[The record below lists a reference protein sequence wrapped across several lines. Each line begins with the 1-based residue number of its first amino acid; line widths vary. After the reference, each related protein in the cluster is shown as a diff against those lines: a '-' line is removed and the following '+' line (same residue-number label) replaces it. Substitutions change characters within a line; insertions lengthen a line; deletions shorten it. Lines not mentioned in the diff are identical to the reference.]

1 MSGIHTD
8 KQHSILD
15 FLRELENLDP
25 NRNGID
31 KDKRAMRE
39 YYNEMEDD
47 DKPFWERGK
56 TIKIRQALQKLT
68 EDEVNLLGSS
78 LYRISKE
85 LRKLGRL
92 GSK

>member
-31 KDKRAMRE
+31 KEKRAMRE
-39 YYNEMEDD
+39 YYNEMDDD
-47 DKPFWERGK
+47 DKPFWERNR

-68 EDEVNLLGSS
+68 EVEVNLLSVS
-78 LYRISKE
+78 LYRISEE
-85 LRKLGRL
+85 LRRL
-92 GSK
+92 GKGGSK